1 MFEFLGPGWWN
12 YLGRTRGCG
21 LVGGGVS
28 LGAGF
33 EISKDLH
40 HSQYTSFYFLFVD
53 QDMNS
58 QLLVRHH
65 AFLSAP
71 ELSTVMVTDS

>member
-1 MFEFLGPGWWN
+1 M
-12 YLGRTRGCG
+12 
-21 LVGGGVS
+21 S